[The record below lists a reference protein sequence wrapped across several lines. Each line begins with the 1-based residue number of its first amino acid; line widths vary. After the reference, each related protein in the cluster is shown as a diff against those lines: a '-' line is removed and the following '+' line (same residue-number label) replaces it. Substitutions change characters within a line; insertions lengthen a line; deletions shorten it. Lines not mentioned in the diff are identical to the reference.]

1 MDVLTQ
7 LEQACAHGSV
17 LLSETFAV
25 ALRPADPT
33 FSGDGFQSST
43 FAVTSLLGLSSS
55 ALRLP
60 NSSALRLSLAGLS
73 SSALRLPLVAAPALT
88 TTLGLGTGDEVFP
101 HARDAEDADPAP
113 LPARL
118 SAPEPAPAA
127 AAEPGANGAA
137 PVRLSLSLAAAPLGS
152 GALRRSGAKVRRMV
166 TVRRLG
172 VRRAPSYPDDTSAP
186 ADFYFSSPSAPYPGG
201 ASLTSLD
208 GDASGVISGVG
219 LDGAGPPGASGALGV
234 AQSSVFDLVP
244 SNEINFVGAF
254 GLCMSP
260 SGLEVPLSVQSR
272 RKNGLWEPSSG
283 QNPEC
288 LVPFSWP
295 PSMQTMCL

>member
-7 LEQACAHGSV
+7 LEQACDHGAV

-25 ALRPADPT
+25 ALRPADPA
-33 FSGDGFQSST
+33 FIGDG
-43 FAVTSLLGLSSS
+43 
-55 ALRLP
+55 
-60 NSSALRLSLAGLS
+60 
-73 SSALRLPLVAAPALT
+73 VAPRA
-88 TTLGLGTGDEVFP
+88 
-101 HARDAEDADPAP
+101 
-113 LPARL
+113 
-118 SAPEPAPAA
+118 PAPAA
-127 AAEPGANGAA
+127 SAVNDPPAAPSSGDGARWTPLAA
-137 PVRLSLSLAAAPLGS
+137 APATLLLGPAILRGGGSIGTRTYFKDANERVATEKGLVPPEPVRLALSLAAAPLDP
-152 GALRRSGAKVRRMV
+152 RRSGGGSVRRAV

-201 ASLTSLD
+201 ALLTSLD

-219 LDGAGPPGASGALGV
+219 LDGGGPPGASGALGV

-260 SGLEVPLSVQSR
+260 SGLEVPLSARSR
-272 RKNGLWEPSSG
+272 RKNGLWEPNSG
-283 QNPEC
+283 QNSEG
-288 LVPFSWP
+288 LVPFSLAPFRADHVPVGRSRTARRWA
-295 PSMQTMCL
+295 CLLLGAAL